1 MSDWGFTVIQT
12 NQSDLDRVDQ
22 GLIATIGNIEPSI
35 FWCIGCGSCSATCTS
50 AQFNNF
56 NPRKII
62 QAIRS
67 GQVNY
72 MMDEVNKCLLCGK
85 CQLVCPRHVNTRNIL
100 LNVKQII
107 GQNAI

>member
-1 MSDWGFTVIQT
+1 MREWGFTVIQT

-56 NPRKII
+56 NPRRII
-62 QAIRS
+62 QAIKS
-67 GQVNY
+67 GQVKY
-72 MMDEVNKCLLCGK
+72 ITDEVNKCLLCGK

>member
-1 MSDWGFTVIQT
+1 MSEWGFSVIHT

-22 GLIATIGNIEPSI
+22 GLIVMIENIEPSI

-56 NPRKII
+56 NPRRII

-67 GQVNY
+67 GQVKDIK
-72 MMDEVNKCLLCGK
+72 DEIDKCLLCGK
-85 CQLVCPRHVNTRNIL
+85 CQLVCPRDVNTRNIL
-100 LNVKQII
+100 LNVKRII
-107 GQNAI
+107 GQNAV